1 MSIVVAEEVDIESIS
16 NGGDDYTEEGWSISD
31 TAAAQW
37 SIAADDTTAN
47 ESTGAAGDFTE
58 ADDLPDG
65 KYR

>member
-1 MSIVVAEEVDIESIS
+1 MSIVVAEEDIESIS
-16 NGGDDYTEEGWSISD
+16 NGGDDYTEEDWSISD
-31 TAAAQW
+31 PAAAPQW

-65 KYR
+65 K